1 MTDHSVAALCQLTA
15 EYSRNRDA
23 QIGSVRIVE
32 GLSFLA
38 KNLDLCLETRRERE
52 MFLDNLFLDEGSLP
66 SKALSPQSGRQ

>member
-1 MTDHSVAALCQLTA
+1 M
-15 EYSRNRDA
+15 
-23 QIGSVRIVE
+23 E